1 MNQAFR
7 SMQLMVVFS
16 LALIGVWIALPSIAS
31 AVLEWWLEQQ
41 GYEEVVVS
49 IGRPD
54 LRSLTVPQISLARRL
69 TGEMVTLSLSNAQAE
84 YTLLG
89 LLSGRVDRLMMRQVS
104 IKILSSPAISDKGE
118 HSTDAVQ
125 DAPDSLLNV
134 LTASDVLRRLPF
146 FPWEEVRLEEVK
158 LFREQ
163 ATGPLR
169 TVVMAGT
176 IKHERDGLVAEMQLQ
191 GVDTI
196 PYDLR
201 VTGQSPAD
209 MSLQLRAA
217 QPNASPFLLWRS
229 QAVPKEAHVHIEGIL
244 EINVRELAP
253 FLALVV
259 PIGPEWQRVDGNVTV
274 HWAGTAASGVPVA
287 SLLRDPATE
296 LNATVQVS
304 AVLPE
309 LKGYGKDLS
318 VKTTGTLSGNARL
331 IHWSLAAGGSA
342 TATVNGRAVKGVEPF
357 STLSQY
363 GPQSVR
369 VDNAQESTGEL
380 FWTESPPR
388 FTASGPVRLSYGSQ
402 TGPIYAECLVTQ
414 IVGRGLALDHADARV
429 FVKGSLSSAWHQR
442 FNVKQVRG
450 DLQGEVTWTGAML
463 RATVSPSST
472 VTFADFSQGPFR
484 SGGGVFQLEEP
495 LRIDVDLL
503 NKRWSGST
511 GRWVWQS
518 PRLQAGAAH
527 ITMQRASLRVERA
540 EGSANTYQAELS
552 ATLDGVALEQSAARS
567 APFDLSVQLAA
578 DPQVLKADI
587 QTRGRDRPIK
597 LAAQLEHEW
606 STGHGTAHGVLDPV
620 VFDRSTLRLGHL
632 WSPWSFPGDVTV
644 GSVGG
649 TFEWRWTTNP
659 QQQLSVQ
666 GGSADLVVERLGGH
680 YRNVVLTGVNS
691 KLKVAIEGLE
701 RVVVSRPTEITIASI
716 QTGVDMTDLTMTLEG
731 EWDLRERL
739 PLVEVRNIRCGLLGG
754 MATSQGLRAD
764 LGYPPYGLTVLVREL
779 DLHQILSLEQQKGL
793 QGTGM
798 LDGSIPVTVTSQGLR
813 VKDGNFEAR
822 PPGGVIRYAASPET
836 AHAVTQAN
844 TNMEIILQALSNF
857 HFNVLQ
863 VGAQYAENGTLQL
876 QARLEGKNPDQE
888 KSPPIHFN
896 LTVQENIPALLK
908 SLRLVNDLEDSVRT
922 RFSRPSM

>member
-16 LALIGVWIALPSIAS
+16 LALVGVWIALPSITS
-31 AVLEWWLEQQ
+31 TGLEWWLEQQ
-41 GYEEVVVS
+41 GYEQVVVS

-69 TGEMVTLSLSNAQAE
+69 TGEMVTISLSNAQAE

-89 LLSGRVDRLMMRQVS
+89 LLSGRVDRLTMQQVS
-104 IKILSSPAISDKGE
+104 IKILTSPAISDKGE

-125 DAPDSLLNV
+125 DAPDSLLNA

-146 FPWEEVRLEEVK
+146 FPWEEVRLEEVR

-176 IKHERDGLVAEMQLQ
+176 IKHERDTLVAEMLLQ

-209 MSLQLRAA
+209 MSLQLKAA
-217 QPNASPFLLWRS
+217 QPNASPFMLWRS

-244 EINVRELAP
+244 EVNVRELAP

-259 PIGPEWQRVDGNVTV
+259 PIGSEWQRVDGNVTV
-274 HWAGTAASGVPVA
+274 HWAGTAATGVPMA
-287 SLLRDPATE
+287 SVLRDPATE

-318 VKTTGTLSGNARL
+318 IKTTGTLSGNARL
-331 IHWSLAAGGSA
+331 IHWTLAAGASA
-342 TATVNGRAVKGVEPF
+342 AATVNGRAVKGVEPY
-357 STLSQY
+357 STLFQY
-363 GPQSVR
+363 GPQPVR
-369 VDNAQESTGEL
+369 FDNAQESTGEL

-388 FTASGPVRLSYGSQ
+388 FTASGPVRLSYGAQ

-414 IVGRGLALDHADARV
+414 IVGRGLALDHADAHV
-429 FVKGSLSSAWHQR
+429 LVKGGLPSAWHQR
-442 FNVKQVRG
+442 FNVKQVKG
-450 DLQGEVTWTGAML
+450 DLQGEVTWTGATL

-472 VTFADFSQGPFR
+472 VAFADFNQGLLR
-484 SGGGVFQLEEP
+484 SVGGVFQLEEAF
-495 LRIDVDLL
+495 RIDVDLT

-518 PRLQAGAAH
+518 PRLQAGAAY

-540 EGSANTYQAELS
+540 EGSADTYQAELS

-567 APFDLSVQLAA
+567 APVDLSVQVAA

-587 QTRGRDRPIK
+587 QTRGRDRPLK
-597 LAAQLEHEW
+597 LSTQLEHEW
-606 STGHGTAHGVLDPV
+606 SKGRGTAHSVLDPV

-632 WSPWSFPGDVTV
+632 WSPWPFPGDVTV
-644 GSVGG
+644 GSVAG

-680 YRNVVLTGVNS
+680 YQNVVLTGVNS
-691 KLKVAIEGLE
+691 KLRVAIEGLE
-701 RVVVSRPTEITIASI
+701 RVVVSRPVEVTVASI
-716 QTGVDMTDLTMTLEG
+716 QTGVDMTDLTMTVEG

-754 MATSQGLRAD
+754 TATSQGLRAD
-764 LGYPPYGLTVLVREL
+764 LAYPPYGLTVLVREL
-779 DLHQILSLEQQKGL
+779 DLHKILSLQQQKGL

-798 LDGSIPVTVTSQGLR
+798 LDGSIPLTVTSQGLR
-813 VKDGNFEAR
+813 VQDGNFEAR
-822 PPGGVIRYAASPET
+822 PPGGVIRYTASPEA

-844 TNMEIILQALSNF
+844 TNMEIVLQALSNF
-857 HFNVLQ
+857 HYNVLQ

-908 SLRLVNDLEDSVRT
+908 SLRLVNDLEDSVRN
-922 RFSRPSM
+922 RFSKPSM

>member
-1 MNQAFR
+1 M
-7 SMQLMVVFS
+7 
-16 LALIGVWIALPSIAS
+16 
-31 AVLEWWLEQQ
+31 
-41 GYEEVVVS
+41 
-49 IGRPD
+49 
-54 LRSLTVPQISLARRL
+54 
-69 TGEMVTLSLSNAQAE
+69 
-84 YTLLG
+84 
-89 LLSGRVDRLMMRQVS
+89 
-104 IKILSSPAISDKGE
+104 
-118 HSTDAVQ
+118 
-125 DAPDSLLNV
+125 
-134 LTASDVLRRLPF
+134 
-146 FPWEEVRLEEVK
+146 
-158 LFREQ
+158 
-163 ATGPLR
+163 
-169 TVVMAGT
+169 
-176 IKHERDGLVAEMQLQ
+176 
-191 GVDTI
+191 
-196 PYDLR
+196 
-201 VTGQSPAD
+201 
-209 MSLQLRAA
+209 
-217 QPNASPFLLWRS
+217 LWRS
-229 QAVPKEAHVHIEGIL
+229 QAVPKEAHVQIEGIL
-244 EINVRELAP
+244 EVNVRELAP

-342 TATVNGRAVKGVEPF
+342 TATVNGRAVKGVEQF
-357 STLSQY
+357 STLFQY

-414 IVGRGLALDHADARV
+414 IVGRGLALDHADAHV
-429 FVKGSLSSAWHQR
+429 FVKGSLPSAWHQR

-450 DLQGEVTWTGAML
+450 DLQGEVTWTGAMV
-463 RATVSPSST
+463 RATVSPSSS
-472 VTFADFSQGPFR
+472 VTFADFNQGPLR

-495 LRIDVDLL
+495 LRIDVDLS

-527 ITMQRASLRVERA
+527 ITMQRASLRVEHA
-540 EGSANTYQAELS
+540 EGSAKTYQAELS
-552 ATLDGVALEQSAARS
+552 ATLDGVALEQSGARS
-567 APFDLSVQLAA
+567 APFDLSVQVAA

-587 QTRGRDRPIK
+587 QTRGHDRPIK

-606 STGHGTAHGVLDPV
+606 STGRGTAHGVLDPI

-680 YRNVVLTGVNS
+680 YQNVVLTGVNS

-701 RVVVSRPTEITIASI
+701 RVVVSRPAEVTVASI
-716 QTGVDMTDLTMTLEG
+716 QTGVDMTDLTMTVEG

-754 MATSQGLRAD
+754 TATSQGLRAD

-779 DLHQILSLEQQKGL
+779 DLHKILSLEPQKGL

-798 LDGSIPVTVTSQGLR
+798 LDGSIPVTVTSQGLK

-822 PPGGVIRYAASPET
+822 PPGGVIRYTASPEA

-844 TNMEIILQALSNF
+844 TNM
-857 HFNVLQ
+857 
-863 VGAQYAENGTLQL
+863 
-876 QARLEGKNPDQE
+876 
-888 KSPPIHFN
+888 
-896 LTVQENIPALLK
+896 
-908 SLRLVNDLEDSVRT
+908 
-922 RFSRPSM
+922 

>member
-429 FVKGSLSSAWHQR
+429 FVRGSLSSAWHQR

-567 APFDLSVQLAA
+567 APFDLSVQLAT

-822 PPGGVIRYAASPET
+822 PPGGVIRYTASPET

>member
-104 IKILSSPAISDKGE
+104 IKILSSPAVSDKGE

-495 LRIDVDLL
+495 LRIDVDPL

-518 PRLQAGAAH
+518 PRLQAGVAH

-540 EGSANTYQAELS
+540 EGSASTYQAELS

-680 YRNVVLTGVNS
+680 YRNVVLTGMNS

-701 RVVVSRPTEITIASI
+701 RVVVSRPAEITIASI

>member
-1 MNQAFR
+1 
-7 SMQLMVVFS
+7 MQLMVVFS

-31 AVLEWWLEQQ
+31 TILEWWLGQQ
-41 GYEEVVVS
+41 GYEQVVVS

-54 LRSLTVPQISLARRL
+54 LRSLTVPEISLARRL
-69 TGEMVTLSLSNAQAE
+69 TGEMVTVSLSNAQAE

-89 LLSGRVDRLMMRQVS
+89 LLSGRVDRLTMRQVS
-104 IKILSSPAISDKGE
+104 IKILTSSATSDKGE
-118 HSTDAVQ
+118 HSTEVVQ
-125 DAPDSLLNV
+125 DAPDSLLNA

-176 IKHERDGLVAEMQLQ
+176 IKHERETLVAEMLLQ

-217 QPNASPFLLWRS
+217 QPNASPFMLWRS

-244 EINVRELAP
+244 EVNVHELAP

-331 IHWSLAAGGSA
+331 IHWTLAAGASA

-357 STLSQY
+357 STLFQN

-369 VDNAQESTGEL
+369 LDNAQESTGEL

-388 FTASGPVRLSYGSQ
+388 FTASGPVRLSYGSR

-414 IVGRGLALDHADARV
+414 IVGRGLAFDHADAHV
-429 FVKGSLSSAWHQR
+429 LVKGSLPSAWHQR
-442 FNVKQVRG
+442 FSAKQVTA
-450 DLQGEVTWTGAML
+450 DLQAEVTWTGAML
-463 RATVSPSST
+463 RATVNPSSS
-472 VTFADFSQGPFR
+472 VAFADFSQGPLR

-495 LRIDVDLL
+495 FRIDVDLP
-503 NKRWSGST
+503 NKRWTGST

-540 EGSANTYQAELS
+540 EGSAKTYHAELS
-552 ATLDGVALEQSAARS
+552 AILDGVVLEQSAARS
-567 APFDLSVQLAA
+567 APFDLSAQVAA
-578 DPQVLKADI
+578 DPQVIKTDI
-587 QTRGRDRPIK
+587 QTRGRDHPIK

-606 STGHGTAHGVLDPV
+606 ATGHGTAHGVLDPV

-649 TFEWRWTTNP
+649 TFEWRWTTDP

-680 YRNVVLTGVNS
+680 YQNVVLTGVNG
-691 KLKVAIEGLE
+691 KLKMVIEGLE
-701 RVVVSRPTEITIASI
+701 RVVVSRPAEVTIASI
-716 QTGVDMTDLTMTLEG
+716 QTGVDVTDLTMTVEG

-754 MATSQGLRAD
+754 TATSQGVRAD

-779 DLHQILSLEQQKGL
+779 DLRKIFSLEQQKGL

-822 PPGGVIRYAASPET
+822 PPGGVIRYTASPEA

-844 TNMEIILQALSNF
+844 TNMEMVLQALSNF
-857 HFNVLQ
+857 HYNVLQ

-876 QARLEGKNPDQE
+876 QARLEGKNPEQE

-922 RFSRPSM
+922 RFSKPSM